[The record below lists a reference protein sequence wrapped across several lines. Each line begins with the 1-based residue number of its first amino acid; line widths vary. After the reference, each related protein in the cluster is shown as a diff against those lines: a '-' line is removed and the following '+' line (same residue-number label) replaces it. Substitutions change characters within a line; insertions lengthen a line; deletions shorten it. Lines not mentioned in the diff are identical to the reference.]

1 MCTLMRGGEDEGKR
15 KSEEGISDIKKLEK
29 LKKIKKIEKIEKIE
43 KGRGIKQKRVTHV
56 NLFCSSSWT

>member
-1 MCTLMRGGEDEGKR
+1 MCTLMRGGEDEGKG

-29 LKKIKKIEKIEKIE
+29 LKKIE

>member
-1 MCTLMRGGEDEGKR
+1 MCTLMRGGEDEGKG

-29 LKKIKKIEKIEKIE
+29 LKKTKKTKKIE

>member
-1 MCTLMRGGEDEGKR
+1 MRGGEDEGKG
-15 KSEEGISDIKKLEK
+15 KSEEGISDTKKI
-29 LKKIKKIEKIEKIE
+29 KKIKKIEKIEKIE